1 MANKT
6 SKSLTKRIRI
16 TRTGKLIRRKMGIDH
31 FKTNKTKKVRRQMR
45 NNRSLG
51 YSVKKMSQVSTYTS

>member
-1 MANKT
+1 MSNKT

-16 TRTGKLIRRKMGIDH
+16 TRTGKLIRRPMSVDH
-31 FKTNKTKKVRRQMR
+31 FRMSKSKKVKRQQR

-51 YSVKKMSQVSTYTS
+51 YSAKKMSKVLTYTS